1 MAKGTGDEA
10 MVPAA
15 ADFGE
20 VGNGK
25 EVGFEE
31 AIFGAWGSEGGAEGE
46 SGAEGDGAGIPAI
59 GEGMEDGGVV
69 ETAVGFFGIGE
80 EIRDEEEPHYLGE
93 WRRRETIA
101 MISVEV
107 GVIGVALFG
116 GVEDIDHFASGE
128 VMEVDMGVGIGELT
142 EGLVEMAHGLA
153 EEHGGVFG
161 VRAVGM
167 EFDES
172 PVGATLYGDAGFL
185 PNAEAVDRGGVSAGE
200 VAIFDAR
207 EDPVFAALP
216 IEGEG
221 ALDDEEFVWAGGL
234 VMGERADGAAV
245 VVGFWGRGGLGVVE
259 GIDGLGLGGMGCG
272 RHGEIGVAAGVDE
285 DLEFVGDAAVLACG
299 VGVIEGPVSVNEPVA
314 NSAGGVAGEEA
325 VFGEVFH
332 ALVEGEAE
340 MIGVIAIV
348 MEVDFGFAFGGGAE
362 FGESLKDL
370 GVILFDGIEES
381 VFGGLAVGVMEFG
394 SDGGKIAMPLL
405 DSG

>member
-15 ADFGE
+15 PDFWE

-25 EVGFEE
+25 EVGFED
-31 AIFGAWGSEGGAEGE
+31 AVFGAWGGEGGAEGE
-46 SGAEGDGAGIPAI
+46 SGAEGDDAGIPAI
-59 GEGMEDGGVV
+59 GEGVEDGRVV

-93 WRRRETIA
+93 WSRREMIA

-107 GVIGVALFG
+107 RVTGVALFG

-128 VMEVDMGVGIGELT
+128 VMEAKMGVGISELA

-153 EEHGGVFG
+153 EEHAGVLG
-161 VRAVGM
+161 VRAVGV
-167 EFDES
+167 EFDEG
-172 PVGATLYGDAGFL
+172 PVGATFYGDASFL
-185 PNAEAVDRGGVSAGE
+185 PNAEAVDGGGVSSGE

-207 EDPVFAALP
+207 KDPVFTALP

-245 VVGFWGRGGLGVVE
+245 VVGFWGGGGLGVVE
-259 GIDGLGLGGMGCG
+259 GIDGLGLGGMGGG

-285 DLEFVGDAAVLACG
+285 DLEFIFDATILACG

-314 NSAGGVAGEEA
+314 NSAGGVAGEQA
-325 VFGEVFH
+325 VFGE
-332 ALVEGEAE
+332 ALEALFEGEAE
-340 MIGVIAIV
+340 IFGVIAIV
-348 MEVDFGFAFGGGAE
+348 VEVDFGFAFGGGAE

-394 SDGGKIAMPLL
+394 SDGGEIAMPLL